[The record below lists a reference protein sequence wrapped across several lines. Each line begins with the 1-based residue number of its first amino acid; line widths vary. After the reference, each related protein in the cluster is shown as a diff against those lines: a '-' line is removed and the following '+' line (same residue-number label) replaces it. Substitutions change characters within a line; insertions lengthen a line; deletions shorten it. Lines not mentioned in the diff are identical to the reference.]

1 METGLYIETNLVC
14 VCMLLILVYVTW
26 RGVVRETE
34 QLVFS
39 NICFHSILIFVIDI
53 LWRICDGQHF
63 PLAHTV
69 NELLC
74 AAYFIQA
81 AVLGYFWLRYSYFL
95 DPQRSMGRGMK
106 RFAFT
111 IPMLLLIVLNIASIW
126 TGWVFYVDDNNMYHR
141 GPLIYLQLALAASYL
156 LITFV
161 GAWLN
166 LFSKHK
172 YAQKSTLV
180 AMSVLGI
187 LPFIGGVA
195 QLPLAGVPVFCVCV
209 TFGLLIVFMENQ
221 HQLISIDPLT
231 HLNNRNQ
238 LNYFLDAKLNLRTSE
253 KHLVLFVMDLDYFKQ
268 INDKFGH
275 MEGDRAL
282 VILANVLKRI
292 LGPRGF
298 YISRIGG
305 DEFVT
310 VAELREFT
318 DAEKMNGLL
327 KNALEGESEKLPYDI
342 SLSIGFSEYCHGND
356 TVREWFDR
364 ADRELYKVKSQR
376 HASR

>member
-1 METGLYIETNLVC
+1 MENGLYIETNLVC
-14 VCMLLILVYVTW
+14 VCILLILVYVTW

-39 NICFHSILIFVIDI
+39 NICFHSMLIFIIDV
-53 LWRICDGQHF
+53 LWRICDGQRF

-81 AVLGYFWLRYSYFL
+81 SVLGYYWLRYSYFL
-95 DPQRSMGRGMK
+95 DPERSMGHGVK
-106 RFAFT
+106 RFSFA
-111 IPMLLLIVLNIASIW
+111 IPMILLIVLNIASIW

-141 GPLIYLQLALAASYL
+141 GPLIYLQLALATSYL

-172 YAQKSTLV
+172 YAQKSKLV
-180 AMSVLGI
+180 AISVLGI

-238 LNYFLDAKLNLRTSE
+238 LNYFLDAKLNSRNSE

-268 INDKFGH
+268 INDKYGH
-275 MEGDRAL
+275 MEGDRSL
-282 VILANVLKRI
+282 VILSNVLKRV

-298 YISRIGG
+298 FIARIGG

-310 VAELREFT
+310 VAEL
-318 DAEKMNGLL
+318 DYMAKAEKVMALL
-327 KNALEGESEKLPYDI
+327 HSALETESEKLPYKI
-342 SLSIGFSEYCHGND
+342 SLSIGYAECLPVGD
-356 TVREWFDR
+356 TIPDLFGR
-364 ADRELYKVKSQR
+364 ADKELYKIKAQR
-376 HASR
+376 EDKR